1 MILPLRAD
9 SLGWEVWQG
18 PDPFPH
24 LLDQHRGTP
33 DDHDDDDDD
42 DHDDDD
48 DDDDQHRWTPGHFY
62 DNDDHDDDYD
72 DEGHQITIM
81 MMMKI
86 MVIIISFCWCF
97 SAGSLLNFCAFFN
110 DLPCIIK

>member
-9 SLGWEVWQG
+9 NLGWEVWQG

-33 DDHDDDDDD
+33 DDHD
-42 DHDDDD
+42 HD

-62 DNDDHDDDYD
+62 DNDDCDDGYYD
-72 DEGHQITIM
+72 QGHQITIM
-81 MMMKI
+81 MIITI

-97 SAGSLLNFCAFFN
+97 SAALDPFSTFVPFLMIFLASSNKSK
-110 DLPCIIK
+110 L